1 MHKGAAAIL
10 FILPIEFSIG
20 MWYTIIRKRGMIIMT
35 LNLREKEV
43 VEKIV
48 NEMTKNG
55 LFSGQY
61 DAKNDGSRQLMYGIS
76 MAMEYLAYLVS
87 DEYGAK
93 ISNTF
98 MENMIKSEKKS

>member
-1 MHKGAAAIL
+1 
-10 FILPIEFSIG
+10 
-20 MWYTIIRKRGMIIMT
+20 MWYTIIRKKGRVIMT

-61 DAKNDGSRQLMYGIS
+61 DAKNDGSRQLMYGINIV
-76 MAMEYLAYLVS
+76 MEYLAYLVS
-87 DEYGAK
+87 NEYGAK
-93 ISNTF
+93 ISNKF
-98 MENMIKSEKKS
+98 IENMVKSETKS